1 MTLRG
6 PLQRK
11 CPVFFWGG
19 SPQNPENPQNS
30 APSSTKKIQIRH
42 PQKHTK
48 FSLRFTEAP
57 HLWCEDGVEPRG
69 GCVFFSKTPIFV
81 TVTTRRYG
89 IVRKNTFKHEVYHLV
104 FSHIKKYINAIMLDE
119 G

>member
-1 MTLRG
+1 MVQDIFHDVKRTSSEEMSR
-6 PLQRK
+6 
-11 CPVFFWGG
+11 FFLGG
-19 SPQNPENPQNS
+19 SPQNPEHPQNS

-81 TVTTRRYG
+81 AVTTRR
-89 IVRKNTFKHEVYHLV
+89 
-104 FSHIKKYINAIMLDE
+104 
-119 G
+119 